1 MPFSL
6 TEPSAESLP
15 LGLILQ
21 RIALPFFLFAAV
33 LTGLLLLS
41 WFLILPIFTS
51 VEVAGTTHTV
61 ESLRTHRADLLSDIS
76 AAEADRSKYIL
87 PVHDETYLALRARRD
102 ASPSFFALLADLT
115 KVASSVTMQ
124 PDAVH
129 TSHVRYTAGDQTID
143 LGGDVRFVGPRS
155 MTVLSEFV
163 EAAKKHFKAE
173 EVALP
178 RFVREEQEGI
188 GPHSPFTFSLRL

>member
-33 LTGLLLLS
+33 LAGLLLLS

-61 ESLRTHRADLLSDIS
+61 ESLRSYRADLLSDIS
-76 AAEADRSKYIL
+76 VAEADRSKYIL
-87 PVHDETYLALRARRD
+87 PVHDEAYLALRVRRN
-102 ASPSFFALLADLT
+102 AAPSFLSLFADLT
-115 KVASSVTMQ
+115 KVASSVATQ
-124 PDAVH
+124 PDAIHLSKIQYRSDGKLV
-129 TSHVRYTAGDQTID
+129 AI
-143 LGGDVRFVGPRS
+143 GGDVRFVGPRS

-178 RFVREEQEGI
+178 RFVREEQEEI